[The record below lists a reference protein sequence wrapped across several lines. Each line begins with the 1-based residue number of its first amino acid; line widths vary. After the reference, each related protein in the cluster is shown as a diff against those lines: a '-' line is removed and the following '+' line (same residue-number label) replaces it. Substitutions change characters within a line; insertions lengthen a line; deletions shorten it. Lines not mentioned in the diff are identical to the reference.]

1 VRQSALLAALGLL
14 AGGTIRAQERV
25 VSARVVQIA
34 GANVYLDVGATAGLR
49 SGDTLGARRT
59 ASGPRVG
66 TLAVLAVTEER
77 SMVGFVGRPF
87 PITRGDTVLLAVRG
101 PSPAPSVVVAPVAPA
116 ASRAALRRAAAEG
129 ATVRGSLAAEVLGTR
144 TTTVGFGADPERV
157 TRDYAVPSLRL
168 QATATNLPGG
178 GRLIL
183 SARGS
188 QQTGTTALFDRST
201 VVRVYDAHYEQEGRR
216 TRVMVGR
223 FYSPYERFSGS
234 WDGALLRFGGP
245 RGLGAGLAAG
255 FQPRSGDEAFSTS
268 VPKVTAF
275 AGLRSYGAR
284 VSLDADLSAHV
295 WRPQDGTAD
304 RTFVGWSQRLRMGGA
319 RLEHLVEVDQSAG
332 GGWSLTRLNVRTR
345 VPLGSRLEA
354 YAEYWRDR
362 LHWWDPQPD
371 SLIPSRERASGG
383 LSYRVGAAYV
393 SVDATLQLSG
403 ADVQGHTYS
412 GSLHAPLLGDGASF
426 AASASYWT
434 QGTISGMVMT
444 PTLGWRLGAAR
455 PSLTYEFFRSSVA
468 GSTTVS
474 HGGTAAV
481 SLPLGRRLEW
491 LLRLT
496 ARYGQHLRSAGLY
509 SSLRVMF

>member
-1 VRQSALLAALGLL
+1 VRRAALLAALSLVV
-14 AGGTIRAQERV
+14 GGAALAQERV
-25 VSARVVQIA
+25 VPARVVQIA
-34 GANVYLDVGATAGLR
+34 GANLYLDIGAAAGMR
-49 SGDTLGARRT
+49 SGDTLAAQRT
-59 ASGPRVG
+59 ATGPRVG

-87 PITRGDTVLLAVRG
+87 PVTRGDTLLLAVRE
-101 PSPAPSVVVAPVAPA
+101 PSPTPPVAAPAPPPA
-116 ASRAALRRAAAEG
+116 APRRALSEG
-129 ATVRGSLAAEVLGTR
+129 VMLRGSAAAEVLGSR
-144 TTTVGFGADPERV
+144 TTTVGFGAEPERV
-157 TRDYAVPSLRL
+157 TRDYAVPSLRV
-168 QATATNLPGG
+168 QGTVSNLPGG
-178 GRLIL
+178 GRV
-183 SARGS
+183 SFSMRGS
-188 QQTGTTALFDRST
+188 EQTGTGALFDRST
-201 VVRVYDAHYEQEGRR
+201 VVRVYDAHYEREGRSA
-216 TRVMVGR
+216 RVMVGR

-234 WDGALLRFGGP
+234 WDGALVRFGGT

-275 AGLRSYGAR
+275 AGFRSYGAR
-284 VSLDADLSAHV
+284 VSLDADLSAHL

-319 RLEHLVEVDQSAG
+319 RLEHMVEVDQSAG
-332 GGWSLTRLNVRTR
+332 GGWSLTRFNVRTG
-345 VPLGSRLEA
+345 VPLGSRLEV

-371 SLIPSRERASGG
+371 SVIPSRDRASGG

-393 SVDATLQLSG
+393 SLDATLQLSG
-403 ADVQGHTYS
+403 AEVQGHTYS
-412 GSLHAPLLGDGASF
+412 GSLRAPLLGDRASF

-434 QGTISGMVMT
+434 QGTISGVVAT
-444 PTLGWRLGAAR
+444 PTFGWHLGAAR

-468 GSTTVS
+468 GTTTVS

-481 SLPLGRRLEW
+481 SLPLARQLEW

-496 ARYGQHLRSAGLY
+496 ARYGQNLRSAGLY
-509 SSLRVMF
+509 SSLRVAF